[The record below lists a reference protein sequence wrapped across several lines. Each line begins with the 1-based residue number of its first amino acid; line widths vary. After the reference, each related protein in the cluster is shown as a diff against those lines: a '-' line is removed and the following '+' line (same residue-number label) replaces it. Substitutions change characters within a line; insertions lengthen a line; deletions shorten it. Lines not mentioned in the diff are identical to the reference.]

1 MPQPLI
7 IRPSPLTPFPLPL
20 TSFLESQ
27 PLIPQSHILNQ
38 FIFIS
43 RPADT
48 VSRTQGSSTSFSQ
61 HPPSVAA
68 LADTHELAKSF
79 QVAISITRTIPL
91 SEQRTTIFFRDRKL
105 DKHSGSSSSG
115 TARSNANKDTNIA
128 VGQQPQRRH
137 SPNHYHQERPKTTSP
152 KSTSRNG
159 SFIDLT
165 KSGKTYCCTSG
176 GDCIFV

>member
-1 MPQPLI
+1 MPQLYVFLLPSYPSPCTPMPLISFLEPQPL
-7 IRPSPLTPFPLPL
+7 
-20 TSFLESQ
+20 TSLSGFSIQ
-27 PLIPQSHILNQ
+27 
-38 FIFIS
+38 IFS

-48 VSRTQGSSTSFSQ
+48 VSSTQGAPSTSFSQ

-105 DKHSGSSSSG
+105 DKHGGAG
-115 TARSNANKDTNIA
+115 TGRSNTNKDSTA
-128 VGQQPQRRH
+128 AGQPQRRH
-137 SPNHYHQERPKTTSP
+137 SPNQYHQQERPKTTSP
-152 KSTSRNG
+152 KTTSKAS

-165 KSGKTYCCTSG
+165 KSGKTTSSLIG
-176 GDCIFV
+176 TWHRV